1 MNLSTH
7 ALQVLLSNNPTL
19 ARRNGHIDFVGACSP
34 EPERRTWG
42 SLDEVVENKDVRPD
56 SSPEFYEVRF
66 DVYSIRPQDWDNIR
80 VKELQDVLVDLG
92 FLPDDN
98 YRILTGKVRSMKVF
112 KTKDQKTV
120 ITLKRI
126 K

>member
-1 MNLSTH
+1 MNISTH
-7 ALQVLLSNNPTL
+7 ALQALLSNNPTL
-19 ARRNGHIDFVGACSP
+19 ARRNGHIDFGGACSS

-42 SLDEVVENKDVRPD
+42 SLDEVIENKDLRSD
-56 SSPEFYEVRF
+56 SGPEFYEVRF

-98 YRILTGKVRSMKVF
+98 YRILTGRVRSMKVF

>member
-1 MNLSTH
+1 MNISTH
-7 ALQVLLSNNPTL
+7 ALQALLQSKPAL
-19 ARRNGHIDFVGACSP
+19 ARANRNLDLIGLRAPQSKLDAGDP
-34 EPERRTWG
+34 LDG
-42 SLDEVVENKDVRPD
+42 SDQGQDLRPD
-56 SSPEFYEVRF
+56 SSPGLYEIRF
-66 DVYSIRPQDWDNIR
+66 DVYSISPQDWDNIR

-98 YRILTGKVRSMKVF
+98 YRILTGSVRSMKVF
-112 KTKDQKTV
+112 KKKQQKTI